1 MGVVVVHN
9 FPFIQKIYIPQ
20 NQALAEPPIAK
31 PGVKSTYKEK
41 NGVKKVYKMNRK
53 KVNRKH
59 KKSAFHFFPN

>member
-53 KVNRKH
+53 K
-59 KKSAFHFFPN
+59 